1 MNSFALTGGVATGKT
16 TFGRILRELYPPVVF
31 FDCDESV
38 GRMLDDRAIG
48 SEIISVLG
56 SQVADGKGEKL
67 HRGALRKLV
76 FNDDESRRALEA
88 ILHPLV
94 REECLELQAETA
106 TSDLSSL
113 FIADVP
119 LLFESGFDFGY
130 ERSLLVATTRET
142 QLVRLKSRNGYD
154 DALAEAI
161 LNAQL
166 PVLAKVRRADVV
178 FWNEGPEE
186 VLRNQISCF
195 LQALD
200 LESEPAP
207 MAAKKKSPRKKT
219 ASKKTASKKTA
230 SKKTASKKTA
240 SKKTA
245 SKKTAS
251 KKTASKKTAS
261 KKTASKKKSATRKS
275 PRSAEGKSVV
285 DPEEETEGEVVQ
297 AMELEVVL
305 ESAEEATVAGDS
317 DGAGHSRGEEGRQT
331 KAEKPKEPE
340 PEPEPSYDVPAKI
353 DVNEFRERSLAT
365 LLESAADYPI
375 KVNSAAGKSA
385 LIFEL
390 LSFYSKQ
397 GTELEAEGILEQAK
411 ENYAMLRDPR
421 RSFRTS
427 PDDFYVGGNLLKQH
441 GLRAGQR
448 VKVVLRAPRDRDK
461 YLSALKVLTVE
472 GLPAD
477 EFSAPK
483 GFDQLTSLFPEE
495 RFVLERPSSMA
506 VRLIDIV
513 APLGKGQRGLI
524 VAPPRGGKTILLKE
538 IAKSIA
544 SNHSETKLIVLL
556 LDERPEEVTDFE
568 ETVEAEV
575 FSSTFDEPSKR
586 HAQVSDLVLE
596 RARRLVELGKDVVI
610 LLDSL
615 TRLARGYNNSQRGGG
630 PVGTGG
636 LSPQALQ
643 KSRKFFGAARNVEEG
658 GSLTI
663 VATCLVETESRM
675 DDIIFEELKGTG
687 NMEIRLDRELAES
700 RIYPAIHIPQSG
712 TRNDDRLYHPEEMER
727 VIEIRRSLT
736 TLPIGEALETLLRQL
751 AKNSSNAELLMRG
764 MI

>member
-219 ASKKTASKKTA
+219 ASKKTASKK
-230 SKKTASKKTA
+230 
-240 SKKTA
+240 
-245 SKKTAS
+245 
-251 KKTASKKTAS
+251 
-261 KKTASKKKSATRKS
+261 KSATRKS

-305 ESAEEATVAGDS
+305 ESAEEASVAGDS

>member
-1 MNSFALTGGVATGKT
+1 MHFFALTGGVATGKS
-16 TFGRILRELYPPVVF
+16 TFGRILQKLVPAAVL
-31 FDCDESV
+31 FDCDASV
-38 GRMLDDRAIG
+38 SRLLADEELGAEIVAALGREVGGEGPGGVDRTRLRELVFRDREG
-48 SEIISVLG
+48 
-56 SQVADGKGEKL
+56 
-67 HRGALRKLV
+67 RKLL
-76 FNDDESRRALEA
+76 ES
-88 ILHPLV
+88 ILHPRV
-94 REECLELQAETA
+94 REECLELHRETA
-106 TSDLSSL
+106 TSGLSPL
-113 FIADVP
+113 FVADVP

-154 DALAEAI
+154 DTLVEAI
-161 LNAQL
+161 LAAQL
-166 PVLAKVRRADVV
+166 PIMEKVRRADVV

-186 VLRNQISCF
+186 VLRHQISRF
-195 LQALD
+195 LLTLD
-200 LESEPAP
+200 LDPDPDS

-219 ASKKTASKKTA
+219 AAKKAASKTKGSARKKGTA
-230 SKKTASKKTA
+230 LKSAKKAVP
-240 SKKTA
+240 
-245 SKKTAS
+245 
-251 KKTASKKTAS
+251 
-261 KKTASKKKSATRKS
+261 KKSA
-275 PRSAEGKSVV
+275 RSAEEGK
-285 DPEEETEGEVVQ
+285 DEEQQ
-297 AMELEVVL
+297 ARELEVVV
-305 ESAEEATVAGDS
+305 ESAEEAVAGGMESGD
-317 DGAGHSRGEEGRQT
+317 AGVSPPREEKQSGET
-331 KAEKPKEPE
+331 IPK
-340 PEPEPSYDVPAKI
+340 PEPEPSYDVPEGI
-353 DVNEFRERSLAT
+353 DVNEFREHSLAS
-365 LLESAADYPI
+365 LLETAAEYPI
-375 KVNSAAGKSA
+375 KTNSAAGKSA

-390 LSFYSKQ
+390 LSFYAKH
-397 GTELEAEGILEQAK
+397 GTILEAEGILEQAK
-411 ENYAMLRDPR
+411 ENYAMLRDPK

-427 PDDFYVGGNLLKQH
+427 PDDFYIGGNLLKQH
-441 GLRAGQR
+441 GLRAGQHIR
-448 VKVVLRAPRDRDK
+448 VRLRAPRDRDK
-461 YLSALKVLTVE
+461 YLSALEVLTVE
-472 GLPAD
+472 GAPAE
-477 EFSAPK
+477 EFNAPK
-483 GFDQLTSLFPEE
+483 PFDQLTSLFPED
-495 RFVLERPSSMA
+495 RFVLERPSAMA

-544 SNHSETKLIVLL
+544 ANHPETKLIILL

-568 ETVEAEV
+568 ETVDAEV

-596 RARRLVELGKDVVI
+596 RARRLVELGQDVVI

-636 LSPQALQ
+636 LSPNALQ

-687 NMEIRLDRELAES
+687 NMEILLDRELAES

-712 TRNDDRLYHPEEMER
+712 TRNDDRLYHPDEMEK
-727 VIEIRRSLT
+727 VIEIRRALT

>member
-1 MNSFALTGGVATGKT
+1 MHSFALTGGVATGKS
-16 TFGRILRELYPPVVF
+16 TFGRILQELVPAAVL
-31 FDCDESV
+31 FDCDASV
-38 GRMLDDRAIG
+38 RGLLTEEELGA
-48 SEIISVLG
+48 EIIAALG
-56 SQVADGKGEKL
+56 REVEGEGGL
-67 HRGALRKLV
+67 DRSRLRELV
-76 FNDDESRRALEA
+76 FRDQEGRKVLES
-88 ILHPLV
+88 ILHPRV
-94 REECLELQAETA
+94 REECLELHRETA
-106 TSDLSSL
+106 ISRLSPL
-113 FIADVP
+113 FVADVP

-130 ERSLLVATTRET
+130 ERALLVATTRET

-154 DALAEAI
+154 DTLAEAI
-161 LNAQL
+161 LAAQL
-166 PVLAKVRRADVV
+166 PIMEKVRRADVV

-186 VLRNQISCF
+186 VLRRQISRF
-195 LQALD
+195 LLTLD
-200 LESEPAP
+200 LDPDS

-219 ASKKTASKKTA
+219 AAKKAAGKTKGSARKKSTPLKSAKKTVT
-230 SKKTASKKTA
+230 
-240 SKKTA
+240 
-245 SKKTAS
+245 
-251 KKTASKKTAS
+251 
-261 KKTASKKKSATRKS
+261 KKSA
-275 PRSAEGKSVV
+275 RSAE
-285 DPEEETEGEVVQ
+285 EGEDEEQQ
-297 AMELEVVL
+297 ARELEVVV
-305 ESAEEATVAGDS
+305 ESAEEAVAGGMESGD
-317 DGAGHSRGEEGRQT
+317 AGVSPPREEKKSGEE
-331 KAEKPKEPE
+331 AIPE
-340 PEPEPSYDVPAKI
+340 PELEPSYDVPEGI
-353 DVNEFRERSLAT
+353 DVNEFREHSLAS
-365 LLESAADYPI
+365 LLETAAEYPI
-375 KVNSAAGKSA
+375 KVNSAAGKSV

-390 LSFYSKQ
+390 LSFYAKH
-397 GTELEAEGILEQAK
+397 GTILEAEGILEQAK

-427 PDDFYVGGNLLKQH
+427 PDDFYIGGNLLRQH

-448 VKVVLRAPRDRDK
+448 IRVKLRAPRDRDK
-461 YLSALKVLTVE
+461 YLSALEVLTVE
-472 GLPAD
+472 GGPAD

-483 GFDQLTSLFPEE
+483 PFDQLTSLFPED
-495 RFVLERPSSMA
+495 RFVLERPSAMA

-513 APLGKGQRGLI
+513 APIGKGQRGLI

-544 SNHSETKLIVLL
+544 ANHPETKLIVLL

-568 ETVEAEV
+568 EAVDAEV
-575 FSSTFDEPSKR
+575 FSSTFDESAKR

-596 RARRLVELGKDVVI
+596 RARRLVELGQDVVI

-636 LSPQALQ
+636 LSPNALQ
-643 KSRKFFGAARNVEEG
+643 KSRKFFGAARNLEEG

-687 NMEIRLDRELAES
+687 NMEILLDRELAES

-712 TRNDDRLYHPEEMER
+712 TRNDDRLYHPDEMEK
-727 VIEIRRSLT
+727 VIEIRRALT

>member
-31 FDCDESV
+31 FDCDEAV
-38 GRMLDDRAIG
+38 GRMLDDRVIG
-48 SEIISVLG
+48 SEIISAFG
-56 SQVADGKGEKL
+56 SQVADGKDGKL

-76 FNDDESRRALEA
+76 FNDSGSRKTLEA
-88 ILHPLV
+88 ILHPRV

-106 TSDLSSL
+106 TSGLSSM
-113 FIADVP
+113 FVADVP

-186 VLRNQISCF
+186 VLRHQISCF

-230 SKKTASKKTA
+230 SKKTASKKAA
-240 SKKTA
+240 SKKA
-245 SKKTAS
+245 
-251 KKTASKKTAS
+251 ASKKTAS
-261 KKTASKKKSATRKS
+261 KKTASKKKSGMRES
-275 PRSAEGKSVV
+275 PGNAEGKRIV
-285 DPEEETEGEVVQ
+285 DSEEETEGEITQ
-297 AMELEVVL
+297 SSELEVVL
-305 ESAEEATVAGDS
+305 ESAEEASAAGDS
-317 DGAGHSRGEEGRQT
+317 EGAGDSRGEEGRQIR
-331 KAEKPKEPE
+331 EKKSKE

-353 DVNEFRERSLAT
+353 DVNEFRERSLAA
-365 LLESAADYPI
+365 LLESAANYPI

-390 LSFYSKQ
+390 LSFYAKH

-411 ENYAMLRDPR
+411 ENYAMLRDPL

-448 VKVVLRAPRDRDK
+448 VKVMLRAPRDRDK
-461 YLSALKVLTVE
+461 YLSALKVLTIE
-472 GLPAD
+472 GSPAD
-477 EFSAPK
+477 EFSEPR

-544 SNHSETKLIVLL
+544 ANHPETKLIVLL

-663 VATCLVETESRM
+663 VATCLIETESRM